1 MLLHRLSNGVKIG
14 QFGQDELWNIY
25 DMTNYEKIRPK
36 YYNEWLKLKKAK
48 WLKLMDDRI
57 EEGRK

>member
-1 MLLHRLSNGVKIG
+1 MSLRRT
-14 QFGQDELWNIY
+14 
-25 DMTNYEKIRPK
+25 MTNYEKIRPK